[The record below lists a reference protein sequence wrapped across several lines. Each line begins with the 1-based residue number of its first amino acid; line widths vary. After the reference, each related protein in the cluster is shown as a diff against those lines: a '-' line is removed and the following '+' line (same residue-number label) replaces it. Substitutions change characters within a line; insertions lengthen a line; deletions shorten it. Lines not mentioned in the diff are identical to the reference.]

1 MNLNGM
7 RDFLDVKHWRI
18 GIKFEKR
25 FIKNKMCIVKT
36 GSFFRFQRGC
46 QRGGTHC
53 NSLEL

>member
-36 GSFFRFQRGC
+36 GSFFCFQRGC